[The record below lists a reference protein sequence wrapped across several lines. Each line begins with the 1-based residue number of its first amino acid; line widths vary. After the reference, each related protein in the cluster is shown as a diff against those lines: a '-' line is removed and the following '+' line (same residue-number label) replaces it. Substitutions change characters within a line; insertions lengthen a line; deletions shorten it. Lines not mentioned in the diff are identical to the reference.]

1 MNKSSRPKHCLYSW
15 PTLDLRTDTNWK
27 KKEYLED
34 DAEDKSHMVSEK
46 TDFKVWQFIKDK
58 TSDDGPRVNFSLAR
72 R

>member
-1 MNKSSRPKHCLYSW
+1 MTHFRSKDRHKLKK
-15 PTLDLRTDTNWK
+15 K